1 MMNRWIKYFVS
12 FLLIIIFILSANLI
26 SGLLFPSGTVTTS
39 RTVSYPAEPQSP
51 SLTVSQ
57 SFPFENSR
65 VNLSFPVNISSLE
78 KTKKTDMI
86 PSPFTNTSG
95 SVQIGNI
102 YRAMVNDPDQGQ
114 VFFDLLS
121 ELNKV
126 RRLQNLSDDEYLE
139 LTAAYV
145 QSLHYESLNQNFAKL
160 PVETIVDGAGD
171 CDDKSLLLAGLLARE
186 GYSVALLSFE
196 QEAHMAIGV
205 SSHDYLY
212 KNTDYAFIET
222 TGYSFIGEIPDKLE
236 GNLSLHSDPTI
247 IIINNGTKSYS
258 SGNETEYINTIYL
271 ISDQKLKDLSS
282 QLKKLNDD
290 LMAKQSRISELE
302 SKIAQLR
309 NSDNIVEYNSQVST
323 LKTLISIYNSRL
335 ASYNQIY
342 TEYERY
348 AAIHDY
354 IFGHKFDRKGVFD
367 YVKKNIPF

>member
-1 MMNRWIKYFVS
+1 
-12 FLLIIIFILSANLI
+12 
-26 SGLLFPSGTVTTS
+26 
-39 RTVSYPAEPQSP
+39 
-51 SLTVSQ
+51 
-57 SFPFENSR
+57 
-65 VNLSFPVNISSLE
+65 
-78 KTKKTDMI
+78 
-86 PSPFTNTSG
+86 
-95 SVQIGNI
+95 
-102 YRAMVNDPDQGQ
+102 
-114 VFFDLLS
+114 
-121 ELNKV
+121 
-126 RRLQNLSDDEYLE
+126 
-139 LTAAYV
+139 
-145 QSLHYESLNQNFAKL
+145 
-160 PVETIVDGAGD
+160 
-171 CDDKSLLLAGLLARE
+171 
-186 GYSVALLSFE
+186 
-196 QEAHMAIGV
+196 MAIGV
-205 SSHDYLY
+205 SSHYYLY